1 MTGVDQDDQE
11 LSFLEHLVELRSR
24 LLKACSAV
32 LIVLLCLLPFSRKLY
47 EALAAP
53 LTAVL
58 PEGSS
63 MIAIDVASPFL
74 TPFKLALLLA
84 LILSIPVVL
93 YQLWAFVAPA
103 LYRQE
108 KRLARP
114 LLYSAVV
121 LFYAGCAFAYFVV
134 FPLVFG
140 FFTRVAPEGVAVM
153 TDISKYLDFVM
164 TLFLAFGLTF
174 EVPIATIILVATGM
188 TTVDKLKK
196 MRAYVLVGA
205 FALGMLLTPPDVI
218 SQTLLALPMWLLF
231 EIGLLMSWILLPHRR
246 TGATEESE
254 DEAEDQATN

>member
-1 MTGVDQDDQE
+1 MSESKDSEDKE

-24 LLKACSAV
+24 LLKACAT
-32 LIVLLCLLPFSRKLY
+32 VLLVLLVLLPFSRKLY
-47 EALAAP
+47 ALLAAP

-74 TPFKLALLLA
+74 TPFKMALLLA
-84 LILSIPVVL
+84 LIISIPVVL

-114 LLYSAVV
+114 LLYSAVA
-121 LFYAGCAFAYFVV
+121 LFYLGCAFAYFVV

-140 FFTRVAPEGVAVM
+140 FFTRVAPDGVTVM
-153 TDISKYLDFVM
+153 TDISKYLDFVI
-164 TLFLAFGLTF
+164 TLFLAFGITF

-188 TTVDKLKK
+188 VTVEKLSK

-205 FALGMLLTPPDVI
+205 FAMGMLLTPPDVI

-231 EIGLLMSWILLPHRR
+231 EIGLVMSRILLPDRVSE
-246 TGATEESE
+246 TEETKE
-254 DEAEDQATN
+254 

>member
-1 MTGVDQDDQE
+1 MSETKDSEDKE

-24 LLKACSAV
+24 LLKACAT
-32 LIVLLCLLPFSRKLY
+32 VLLVLLVLLPFSRKLY
-47 EALAAP
+47 ALLAAP

-74 TPFKLALLLA
+74 TPFKMALLLA
-84 LILSIPVVL
+84 LIISIPVVL

-114 LLYSAVV
+114 LLYSAVA
-121 LFYAGCAFAYFVV
+121 LFYLGCAFAYFVV

-140 FFTRVAPEGVAVM
+140 FFTRVAPDGVTVM
-153 TDISKYLDFVM
+153 TDISKYLDFVI
-164 TLFLAFGLTF
+164 TLFLAFGITF

-188 TTVDKLKK
+188 VTVEKLSK

-205 FALGMLLTPPDVI
+205 FAMGMLLTPPDVI

-231 EIGLLMSWILLPHRR
+231 EIGLVMSRILLPDRV
-246 TGATEESE
+246 AETETE
-254 DEAEDQATN
+254 D

>member
-1 MTGVDQDDQE
+1 MTEHEYNDQE
-11 LSFLEHLVELRSR
+11 LSFMEHLVELRSR
-24 LLKACSAV
+24 LLKASFAV
-32 LIVLLCLLPFSRKLY
+32 LAVLVVLLPFSRKLY
-47 EALAAP
+47 ATLAAP

-103 LYRQE
+103 LYRKE

-114 LLYSAVV
+114 LLYSAVL

-140 FFTRVAPEGVAVM
+140 FFTRVAPDGVTVM
-153 TDISKYLDFVM
+153 TDISKYLDFVI
-164 TLFLAFGLTF
+164 TLFLAFGITF
-174 EVPIATIILVATGM
+174 EVPIATIILVATGI
-188 TTVDKLKK
+188 TTIDKLKK
-196 MRAYVLVGA
+196 IRAYVLVGA
-205 FALGMLLTPPDVI
+205 FAFGMLLTPPDVI

-246 TGATEESE
+246 SAAVENP
-254 DEAEDQATN
+254 DADDQDQASS

>member
-1 MTGVDQDDQE
+1 MTGIDQDDQE

-47 EALAAP
+47 QALAAP

-196 MRAYVLVGA
+196 MLAYVLVGA

-231 EIGLLMSWILLPHRR
+231 ELGLLMSWILLPHRR
-246 TGATEESE
+246 TGASDKSE
-254 DEAEDQATN
+254 DGEEDQATS